1 MCTFAEV
8 SSQLGEN
15 SGGHRWEFINLWL
28 GRWVVTPSSLLLFSF
43 FLFWSPPRNIH
54 GNGKYIEIYPH
65 TYMKWRMISY
75 LGFHVVRRCIFTLT
89 CIFKHH
95 KKKPMKVKLF
105 RPRVVGTHPK
115 SQCFASQ
122 AATQGAFSQKDPGNH
137 RHHRGP
143 VGLGGWLFPPKK
155 MGGFPIGIDP
165 FFQGIPKIF
174 RG

>member
-1 MCTFAEV
+1 
-8 SSQLGEN
+8 
-15 SGGHRWEFINLWL
+15 
-28 GRWVVTPSSLLLFSF
+28 
-43 FLFWSPPRNIH
+43 
-54 GNGKYIEIYPH
+54 
-65 TYMKWRMISY
+65 MKWRMISY

-115 SQCFASQ
+115 SQCLASQ

-174 RG
+174 RGWTGWLLVSGRVKLRKKTFFGLDQITSKFVWFSKSFYESVASFGGHCWLPHVI